1 MATSERKTP
10 TIGCGIEALGGQGL
24 HEPPC
29 VMERRLIEGIGD
41 KPGKLGLA
49 G

>member
-10 TIGCGIEALGGQGL
+10 AIGRRIDALGGEGL

-29 VMERRLIEGIGD
+29 VTERRLIEGIGD
-41 KPGKLGLA
+41 NLGKLGLA